1 MVRLR
6 RPPEWGVEP
15 VPQAWRVLRPF
26 DLFVLWSSLGVG
38 LLVLA
43 AGALL
48 VTQLGLTLWE
58 SVLVSLV
65 GSVVGSVLLAGAAH
79 HGSRAGVPTMVSLR
93 PILGRSGSYA
103 PTGLNVVQVLGWPV
117 FELLVMSEA
126 TAILTDQFLG
136 PWTAA
141 IFVPIWGAV
150 TAALAL
156 GGPLAVVRDWLERF
170 AIWIVYASTA
180 AVAIALLLHGLDPN
194 LRPPPVAGEFPRANP
209 PP

>member
-1 MVRLR
+1 MLRLR
-6 RPPEWGVEP
+6 RPPEWGVDP
-15 VPQAWRVLRPF
+15 VPACLRILRTF
-26 DLFVLWSSLGVG
+26 DVFVLWSSLGVG

-65 GSVVGSVLLAGAAH
+65 GSVIGSVLLAGAAH

-103 PTGLNVVQVLGWPV
+103 PTGLNVVQLLGWTA

-170 AIWIVYASTA
+170 AIWILRA
-180 AVAIALLLHGLDPN
+180 APAAAAISPPNNLTLHRPNPN
-194 LRPPPVAGEFPRANP
+194 LRPAPVAGH
-209 PP
+209 